1 MGSIPS
7 AKPHAVCIPY
17 PAQGHVTPMLKLAQ
31 LLHSCYGFHIT
42 FVNTH
47 YNHRRLLNSGAILS
61 HLNVPD
67 FRFESIPDGLPAP
80 PEGFDDATQDIP
92 ELCQSV
98 EKNCLQPFKEL
109 LGKVNGVDGSPP
121 VSCIVSDG
129 VMSFTLDAAQEI
141 GLPEVIFWTTS
152 TCGYSGYLHYKELIQ
167 RGIVPLKDEAQL
179 NDGYIEMPLDW
190 IPGMNNMRLRDMPS
204 FVRTTDPNDIM
215 LNYLNKESWRSTKAT
230 AIVLNTFDE
239 LEQTVLDTLQTML
252 PPIYTVGPL
261 SLLSS
266 KGSKQSISS
275 TLWKED
281 TECLKWLDTK
291 TSGSVVYVN
300 FGSITVMTNDQLIE
314 FAWGLAN
321 SKCDFLWVI
330 RNDLVKGDSAVL
342 PPEFSVDI
350 EGRGLLASWCRQ
362 EAVLAHPAIGGFL
375 THSGWN
381 STIDSL
387 SRGVPMLS
395 WPFFAE
401 QQTNCRYVCTE
412 WEVGMEIDN
421 NVKRDEVEWQVRE
434 LMTGEKGADM
444 RNRAIEWRKSAIRAT
459 QPGGSSFVNLERLVK
474 EVMLPKSKKLCSEL
488 C

>member
-1 MGSIPS
+1 MGLIPS
-7 AKPHAVCIPY
+7 EKPHAVCIPY
-17 PAQGHVTPMLKLAQ
+17 PAQGHITPMLKLAK
-31 LLHSCYGFHIT
+31 LLHSCYDFHIT

-67 FRFESIPDGLPAP
+67 FRFESIPDGLPEP
-80 PEGFDDATQDIP
+80 PEGFEDATQDVI
-92 ELCQSV
+92 ELCRSV
-98 EKNCLQPFKEL
+98 EKNCLKPFKEL
-109 LGKVNGVDGSPP
+109 LEMVNGVGGSPP

-129 VMSFTLDAAQEI
+129 IMSFTLDAAQEM
-141 GLPEVIFWTTS
+141 GLKEVILWCTS
-152 TCGYSGYLHYKELIQ
+152 ACGYCGFLHYKELIQ

-179 NDGYIEMPLDW
+179 KDGYLEMPLDW
-190 IPGMNNMRLRDMPS
+190 IPGMKNIRLRDMPT
-204 FVRTTDPNDIM
+204 FLRTTDRDDFM
-215 LNYLNKESWRSTKAT
+215 LNFADRECWRHTEAT

-239 LEQTVLDTLQTML
+239 LEQIVLDTLQTML

-266 KGSKQSISS
+266 KATKLPISS

-281 TECLKWLDTK
+281 TDCLKWLDSK
-291 TSGSVVYVN
+291 KPGSVVYIN

-342 PPEFSVDI
+342 PPEFSADI
-350 EGRGLLASWCRQ
+350 EGQGMLARWCRQ
-362 EAVLAHPAIGGFL
+362 EAVLAHPSIGGFL

-381 STIDSL
+381 STTESL
-387 SRGVPMLS
+387 SCGVPMIS
-395 WPFFAE
+395 WPFFAD

-412 WEVGMEIDN
+412 WGVGMEIDN
-421 NVKRDEVEWQVRE
+421 NVKRDEVELQVRE
-434 LMTGEKGADM
+434 LMTGERGAEM
-444 RNRAIEWRKSAIRAT
+444 RNRAVEWKKSAIAAT
-459 QPGGSSFVNLERLVK
+459 QPGGTSFVNLGRLVK
-474 EVMLPKSKKLCSEL
+474 EVMLPK
-488 C
+488 